1 MSMKTSVRSLLKSRC
16 RPNSCR
22 DGFTLV
28 ELLVVISIMGFI
40 GGMFAI
46 AYRGAQQESNTQKTR
61 STVEKISRIV
71 VSAYEDYTS
80 EPLAI
85 SYNQMWDDMSWMNW
99 TFVNTNPVER
109 ARSRL
114 QRIDRTALLY
124 IRDRIRL
131 EMPDHPDDIKWTRDR
146 TNSISGNGIDPDS
159 IIRTVVTGCR
169 GEIGVLVNTALPTR
183 AIRLMRK
190 LSVIDNGYYRP
201 IIDWEVTNANAELLF
216 AIVEDAT
223 ADGATALEAFGASE
237 IGDTD
242 GDGLK
247 EFIDAWGNPIG
258 WIRWPSGSP
267 EVLFS
272 HPDPLDPRLIQ
283 DGRLT
288 LADEPYD
295 KFASDPGWGTNFP
308 SSPMGMPLVVSAGI
322 DGVFGIRF
330 ALEPIPDP
338 MRRSGPFFA
347 NSRSSA
353 DCVWPA
359 AMNASGRESWLP
371 PGRNF
376 CDPWYPRT
384 APQQRLASPLDLNN
398 PSAVSDNVTNLQG
411 TGVAL

>member
-1 MSMKTSVRSLLKSRC
+1 MVASKLVFLKRNFGYVRRH
-16 RPNSCR
+16 
-22 DGFTLV
+22 GFTLV
-28 ELLVVISIMGFI
+28 ELLVVISILGFI
-40 GGMFAI
+40 GGMFAV
-46 AYRGAQQESNTQKTR
+46 AYSGAQQESNAQKTR

-85 SYNQMWDDMSWMNW
+85 DYNLLWDDMTWMNW
-99 TFVNTNPVER
+99 TFLNTNVNER
-109 ARSRL
+109 ARSRI

-124 IRDRIRL
+124 VRDRIRL
-131 EMPDHPDDIKWTRDR
+131 EMPDHPDDIKWTRAR
-146 TNSISGNGIDPDS
+146 TNSINGSGVDPDF
-159 IIRTVVTGCR
+159 IIRTVLAGSR
-169 GEIGVLVNTALPTR
+169 GEISLLVSTALPTR

-190 LSVIDNGYYRP
+190 LSVIDSGSSYYRP
-201 IIDWEVTNANAELLF
+201 IVNWELTNANAELLF

-272 HPDPLDPRLIQ
+272 HPDPLDPRLVQ
-283 DGRLT
+283 NGRLT
-288 LADEPYD
+288 LSDEPYD
-295 KFASDPGWGTNFP
+295 KFASDPGWGTDYP
-308 SSPMGMPLVVSAGI
+308 SSPMGMPLVVSAGN

-338 MRRSGPFFA
+338 MRRAGPFFA
-347 NSRSSA
+347 GSRSSA
-353 DCVWPA
+353 DCIWPA
-359 AMNASGRESWLP
+359 AMNVSGRESWLP

-384 APQQRLASPLDLNN
+384 APQFRLASPLDLAD
-398 PSAVSDNVTNLQG
+398 PSATADNVTNLQG

>member
-1 MSMKTSVRSLLKSRC
+1 MISP
-16 RPNSCR
+16 PNYIVLYR
-22 DGFTLV
+22 TKNRQFANGFTLV

-61 STVEKISRIV
+61 STIEKISRIV
-71 VSAYEDYTS
+71 VSAYEDYTA

-85 SYNQMWDDMSWMNW
+85 AYNQLWDDMTWMNW
-99 TFVNTNPVER
+99 TFVNTNPAER
-109 ARSRL
+109 ARSRI
-114 QRIDRTALLY
+114 QRVDRTALLY
-124 IRDRIRL
+124 VRDRIRL
-131 EMPDHPDDIKWTRDR
+131 EMPDHPDDIKWTRAR
-146 TNSISGNGIDPDS
+146 TNAISGSGIDPDS
-159 IIRTVVTGCR
+159 IIRTVVGGCR
-169 GEIGVLVNTALPTR
+169 GEISLVVNTALPTR

-190 LSVIDNGYYRP
+190 LSVIDNGSSYYRP
-201 IIDWEVTNANAELLF
+201 IVDWEVTNANAELLF

-223 ADGATALEAFGASE
+223 ADGATALEAFGVSE

-272 HPDPLDPRLIQ
+272 HPDPLDPRLVQ
-283 DGRLT
+283 NGRLA

-338 MRRSGPFFA
+338 MRRSGAFFGG
-347 NSRSSA
+347 SRSSA
-353 DCVWPA
+353 DCIWPA
-359 AMNASGRESWLP
+359 AMNASGSESWLP

-384 APQQRLASPLDLNN
+384 APQFRLASPLDLAN
-398 PSAVSDNVTNLQG
+398 PSATSDNVTNLQG